1 MKMKQIFA
9 GKKAALAIIL
19 ICMISILIPVTA
31 AFLLSKDSLQNP
43 FTVGENTSHIE
54 ETFGSYDSFEVS
66 VKNDGSVDCYVRV
79 FAEIEDPDTASA
91 VDIDFN
97 PSDWTV
103 KQPDGYYYYKPG

>member
-54 ETFGSYDSFEVS
+54 ETFGSYDSFIPKKYLS
-66 VKNDGSVDCYVRV
+66 KM
-79 FAEIEDPDTASA
+79 TA
-91 VDIDFN
+91 V
-97 PSDWTV
+97 WTV
-103 KQPDGYYYYKPG
+103 M

>member
-1 MKMKQIFA
+1 MKQIFA

-54 ETFGSYDSFEVS
+54 ETFGSYDSFE
-66 VKNDGSVDCYVRV
+66 
-79 FAEIEDPDTASA
+79 A
-91 VDIDFN
+91 
-97 PSDWTV
+97 
-103 KQPDGYYYYKPG
+103 

>member
-54 ETFGSYDSFEVS
+54 ETF
-66 VKNDGSVDCYVRV
+66 
-79 FAEIEDPDTASA
+79 
-91 VDIDFN
+91 
-97 PSDWTV
+97 
-103 KQPDGYYYYKPG
+103 